1 MQLTHLFK
9 SPLQNYTLA
18 EKIIILPEHLMN
30 IILKRMDQVLNR
42 EKKLQRLTALRGLQ
56 MEEQDDPFKIL
67 IGTILSA
74 RTRDENT
81 TKVIK
86 KLFTRFRTPHDIASA
101 DIEEIKKLI
110 HSIGFYNVKA
120 ERIKQVSQIIMSR
133 FGGQVPD
140 DIDSLLELPGVG
152 RKTANCVLVYAF
164 NKPAIPVDIHVHRIS
179 NRLGLI
185 ETNTVKQTETEL
197 NRIVN
202 RRLWTR
208 VNNTFVMY
216 GQNVCLPVRPMCGIC
231 DLKGMCK
238 YYHYNCRRKYSN
250 QKVFSS

>member
-1 MQLTHLFK
+1 MD
-9 SPLQNYTLA
+9 
-18 EKIIILPEHLMN
+18 
-30 IILKRMDQVLNR
+30 IILKKMDRVLNR

-86 KLFTRFRTPHDIASA
+86 NLFTRFRTPGDIASA
-101 DIEEIKKLI
+101 DIDEIKRLI

-120 ERIKQVSQIIMSR
+120 ERIKQVSQIIMNR
-133 FGGQVPD
+133 YGGRVPD

-179 NRLGLI
+179 NRLGLAS
-185 ETNTVKQTETEL
+185 TKTVKQTETEL
-197 NRIVN
+197 NKMVD

-216 GQNVCLPVRPMCGIC
+216 GQNVCLPAKPMCDIC
-231 DLKGMCK
+231 DLKGICK
-238 YYHYNCRRKYSN
+238 YYNYDRNYSN
-250 QKVFSS
+250 QKASSS

>member
-1 MQLTHLFK
+1 M
-9 SPLQNYTLA
+9 S
-18 EKIIILPEHLMN
+18 IV
-30 IILKRMDQVLNR
+30 LKKMDRVLNR
-42 EKKLQRLTALRGLQ
+42 ENNLLRLTALRGLQ
-56 MEEQDDPFKIL
+56 IEEQNDPFKIL

-86 KLFTRFRTPHDIASA
+86 NLFARFKTPSDIALA

-110 HSIGFYNVKA
+110 RSIGFYNVKA
-120 ERIKQVSQIIMSR
+120 ERIKQVSQLIVNR

-140 DIDSLLELPGVG
+140 DIKSLLELPGVG

-179 NRLGLI
+179 NRLGLVC
-185 ETNTVKQTETEL
+185 TKTVKQTEIEL
-197 NRIVN
+197 NKIVD
-202 RRLWTR
+202 RRLWTK

-216 GQNVCLPVRPMCGIC
+216 GQNVCLPVKPLCKVC
-231 DLKGMCK
+231 DLRGMCK
-238 YYHYNCRRKYSN
+238 YYNNYNCNQPN
-250 QKVFSS
+250 QKASSS